1 MRIQVDVE
9 FLLLNQD
16 EDMSFD
22 GMRRSPAVNPPVL
35 HGKGFGKTGGVERVE
50 NL

>member
-1 MRIQVDVE
+1 VKYAILADE

-22 GMRRSPAVNPPVL
+22 GMRRTPAVNPPVL
-35 HGKGFGKTGGVERVE
+35 HTKGKTGGVEHVE